1 MKKIKKFFE
10 KYCGKWGLKD
20 FLLLDISYPAIILC
34 AVIFPTNILS
44 VFASLFGIFIS
55 VISSHAKVL
64 SRFLWFIYCIIYGT
78 LVISNLYYG
87 EIVSLGI
94 VFVLNIFCLIS
105 WIKNQKNNVIKVNNL
120 STLELLLSLLFIS
133 IFAIGLFF
141 VLKVINTSNL
151 AISTIT
157 TSISVLGWYYY
168 TRRSAYA
175 YVVFLLA
182 DFCICILW
190 SIPILQGKIDNIPI
204 IISSLI
210 YIFLDLIGLFNWT
223 KIQKTQQKSLK
234 KEQIKTL

>member
-1 MKKIKKFFE
+1 MKKIKNIFE

-20 FLLLDISYPAIILC
+20 YLLLSISYAAIILC
-34 AVIFPTNILS
+34 SAIFPTNILS
-44 VFASLFGIFIS
+44 VLTSLLGILIGIIS
-55 VISSHAKVL
+55 YHAKVL
-64 SRFLWFIYCIIYGT
+64 SRYIWFVYCAIYGT
-78 LVISNLYYG
+78 LVITNFYYG

-120 STLELLLSLLFIS
+120 STLEYLLSLLSIS

-141 VLKVINTSNL
+141 VLKLINTSNL
-151 AISTIT
+151 VISTIT

-182 DFCICILW
+182 DFCVCILW

-204 IISSLI
+204 VISSLI
-210 YIFLDLIGLFNWT
+210 FICLDLIGLFNWT
-223 KIQKTQQKSLK
+223 KIQKIQQKSLK
-234 KEQIKTL
+234 KKQITL